1 MTGRR
6 GGASSSTI
14 VAIHRGGSPEARAL
28 YPTLHWETNE
38 SAKPALDW
46 RAFPLDVVVVER
58 VRKPAQ
64 FMVNDPAYRA
74 TAERY
79 ATFDTSCAVCDARGA
94 LLCVFVTSAALPALE
109 RVADQA
115 RVALEE
121 ARRDLKPRT
130 TFAVGG
136 DYARDPLYR
145 EKVRRAKEERML
157 GTIWNDGLQ
166 TWTTA
171 SPGWQGMYFTQYFR
185 RAPGSD
191 PTAFSQPYVGIY
203 AAERAVA
210 PAIADE
216 RLRLHRRAGL
226 PCAFKGVPCE
236 LMPATQ
242 VGISE
247 DFAVKT
253 HADSCISSVTETIF
267 WANRG
272 VRGARFAVTSA
283 EIAFDIGARPCLLL
297 QKGNEMHGTVPGA
310 KGSCGLV
317 LISKRNTLQ
326 QFQRGAYTDRTHVL
340 PDDDD
345 DA

>member
-1 MTGRR
+1 M
-6 GGASSSTI
+6 
-14 VAIHRGGSPEARAL
+14 
-28 YPTLHWETNE
+28 
-38 SAKPALDW
+38 
-46 RAFPLDVVVVER
+46 
-58 VRKPAQ
+58 
-64 FMVNDPAYRA
+64 
-74 TAERY
+74 
-79 ATFDTSCAVCDARGA
+79 CDARGA

-216 RLRLHRRAGL
+216 RLRLYRRAGL
-226 PCAFKGVPCE
+226 PCAFGRAVRADAGDAGGHQRGLC
-236 LMPATQ
+236 
-242 VGISE
+242 
-247 DFAVKT
+247 VKT

-297 QKGNEMHGTVPGA
+297 QGNEMHGTVPGA